1 MPLWRTQI
9 EGGRREERENGEAQ
23 LKARNYA
30 NAKKEGR
37 GRKRSLASSLLIF
50 FQAKESKRN
59 EAK

>member
-1 MPLWRTQI
+1 MAHTERG
-9 EGGRREERENGEAQ
+9 GGRREERENGEAQ

-37 GRKRSLASSLLIF
+37 RREKESCEFSSNF
-50 FQAKESKRN
+50 CQAKESKRN